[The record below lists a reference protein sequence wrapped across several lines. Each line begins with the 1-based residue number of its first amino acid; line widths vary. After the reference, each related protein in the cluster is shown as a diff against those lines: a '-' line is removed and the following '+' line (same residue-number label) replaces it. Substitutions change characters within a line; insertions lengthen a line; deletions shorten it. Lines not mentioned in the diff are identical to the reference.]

1 MNKLS
6 AKILVWHVAV
16 MLFVWRLFVLKDSF
30 QFNGATGFDINL
42 PSFGWFLLTVAA
54 IGLGYVLFSN
64 EADHSH
70 LIGGHR
76 ILSFTISLIVGL
88 LFLVGFG
95 YTWLN
100 LLAVIT
106 FWLCNVWA
114 QERALQDLRERMKI
128 NIRRAM
134 ATTLMPVVLGFFII
148 ASFAAY
154 QSNFAEKIKATD
166 QLPSQT
172 QVFFK
177 DAVDKMF
184 GSKLGPENSAQRK
197 VAVNEVATGTF
208 KGIND
213 FLRPYFKWAPP
224 VVAFGLF
231 IILWGLSWIF
241 IYAATL
247 VAALMFWILK
257 KTRAVRIEERDV
269 KAEALVI

>member
-1 MNKLS
+1 M
-6 AKILVWHVAV
+6 
-16 MLFVWRLFVLKDSF
+16 LKDSF
-30 QFNGATGFDINL
+30 QFNGTTGFDINI

-64 EADHSH
+64 EADHAH

-76 ILSFTISLIVGL
+76 ILSFTISLIVAL

-128 NIRRAM
+128 NMQRSLR
-134 ATTLMPVVLGFFII
+134 TTIMPIVLGFFII

-166 QLPSQT
+166 QLPSQS
-172 QVFFK
+172 QIFFH
-177 DAVDKMF
+177 DTVDKLF
-184 GSKLGPENSAQRK
+184 GSKLGPENSKQRQ

-247 VAALMFWILK
+247 VATIMFWILK
-257 KTRAVRIEERDV
+257 RIKIVRIEERDV
-269 KAEALVI
+269 KAEVLII

>member
-1 MNKLS
+1 M
-6 AKILVWHVAV
+6 
-16 MLFVWRLFVLKDSF
+16 LKDSF
-30 QFNGATGFDINL
+30 QFNGSTGFDINL

-64 EADHSH
+64 ETDHAH

-76 ILSFTISLIVGL
+76 VLSFTISLIVGL

-128 NIRRAM
+128 NTQRTMR
-134 ATTLMPVVLGFFII
+134 TTLMPVVLGFFII

-177 DAVDKMF
+177 DSIDKMF
-184 GSKLGPENSAQRK
+184 GSKLGPENSTQRK
-197 VAVNEVATGTF
+197 VLVNEISNETF

-213 FLRPYFKWAPP
+213 FFRPYFRWAPP

-231 IILWGLSWIF
+231 VILWGLSWIF

-247 VAALMFWILK
+247 VAMLIFWILK
-257 KTRAVRIEERDV
+257 KTRVVRIEERDV
-269 KAEALVI
+269 KAEVLVI